1 MAFKFVAFFA
11 CLAVA
16 SAGYI
21 ASPLAAVATPVLAK
35 TEDHDPHPQYSFGYD
50 VQDAISGDNKN
61 QQETRDGDI
70 VHGQYS
76 LNDADG
82 YRRIVDYTAD
92 PINGFNA
99 VVRRE
104 PLGAA
109 VAVKTVAAAPA
120 LIKSTPLAY
129 AAAPALVKSYAAA
142 PALIRSA
149 PLAYAAAPA
158 PLAYSAS
165 PIYHQAPALI
175 RSAPALLK
183 TSYAAPALIK
193 SAPALAYSTGPALV
207 KTSFSSP
214 IISYAY

>member
-35 TEDHDPHPQYSFGYD
+35 TDGHDPHPQYTFAYD
-50 VQDAISGDNKN
+50 VQDAISGDSKN
-61 QQETRDGDI
+61 QHESRDGDI

-92 PINGFNA
+92 PLNGFNA

-142 PALIRSA
+142 PTLIRSA

-158 PLAYSAS
+158 PLGYA
-165 PIYHQAPALI
+165 QAPALI
-175 RSAPALLK
+175 RSAPLGYAQAPLIK
-183 TSYAAPALIK
+183 AAPAV
-193 SAPALAYSTGPALV
+193 AYSTGPALV
-207 KTSFSSP
+207 KTTFSSP
-214 IISYAY
+214 LISYAY

>member
-1 MAFKFVAFFA
+1 MAFKFIAFFA

-16 SAGYI
+16 SAGYL

-82 YRRIVDYTAD
+82 YRRIVDYTSD

-109 VAVKTVAAAPA
+109 IAAAPA
-120 LIKSTPLAY
+120 VIKSTPLAY
-129 AAAPALVKSYAAA
+129 AAAPALIKQ
-142 PALIRSA
+142 A
-149 PLAYAAAPA
+149 PLAYAAAPTLIKSS
-158 PLAYSAS
+158 PLAYAA
-165 PIYHQAPALI
+165 APALVK
-175 RSAPALLK
+175 SASLA
-183 TSYAAPALIK
+183 YAAEAPALIK

-214 IISYAY
+214 LISYAY

>member
-16 SAGYI
+16 SAGYL

-35 TEDHDPHPQYSFGYD
+35 TEDHDPHPQYSYGYD
-50 VQDAISGDNKN
+50 VQDAISGDSKN
-61 QQETRDGDI
+61 QHETRDGDI

-120 LIKSTPLAY
+120 LIKS
-129 AAAPALVKSYAAA
+129 
-142 PALIRSA
+142 A

-158 PLAYSAS
+158 PLYKSTPLTYAAAPTLVKSAHLAYSAAPATTLYQS
-165 PIYHQAPALI
+165 APALI
-175 RSAPALLK
+175 RSAPALVR

-207 KTSFSSP
+207 KTSYSSP
-214 IISYAY
+214 LISYAY